1 MGLSFFAFLMPLLM
15 WRLIQFGKSIP
26 FGKSQGF
33 PELYVKR
40 NRILWIL
47 AERYNILSVN
57 LVEIWGYDESWIQ
70 FGKTS
75 YNLAKADSFAKLYM
89 SKSVKE

>member
-1 MGLSFFAFLMPLLM
+1 MSLSFCGFLIPLLT
-15 WRLIQFGKSIP
+15 WRLIHFGKSIL

-89 SKSVKE
+89 SKLVKE

>member
-1 MGLSFFAFLMPLLM
+1 MGLSFFGFLIPLIEG
-15 WRLIQFGKSIP
+15 RLIQFGKSIP

-57 LVEIWGYDESWIQ
+57 SVEKWGYDESWIQ
-70 FGKTS
+70 FGESETIWQKWQFCQIA
-75 YNLAKADSFAKLYM
+75 YGEIDRK
-89 SKSVKE
+89 

>member
-1 MGLSFFAFLMPLLM
+1 M
-15 WRLIQFGKSIP
+15 
-26 FGKSQGF
+26 
-33 PELYVKR
+33 
-40 NRILWIL
+40 WIL